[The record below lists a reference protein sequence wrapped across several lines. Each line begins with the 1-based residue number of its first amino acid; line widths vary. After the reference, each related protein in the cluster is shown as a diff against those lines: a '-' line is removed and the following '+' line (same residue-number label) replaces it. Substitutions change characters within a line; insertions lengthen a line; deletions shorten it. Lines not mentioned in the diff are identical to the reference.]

1 VTASR
6 RPRILVSND
15 DGVHA
20 PGLAA
25 LAAALERV
33 GEVFVVAPDR
43 ERSAVGHALTL
54 HRPLTVE
61 GCGRRRFAVNGTPSD
76 CVNLAIL
83 GILPARPDV
92 VVSGVNAGSN
102 LGDDVT
108 YSGTVSAALEGALL
122 GVAAIAVSL
131 VGSTGDADYGRAAR
145 VAADL
150 TRRLL
155 AEPHRGVT
163 LLNVNVPSG
172 SLRGLRVTRL
182 GRRTYTEKVIERRD
196 PRGKRYYWIGA
207 GPPAWEAGEDTDYTA
222 VHKGYV
228 SLTPLSLDLTSYEGL
243 RSLKDWATDTDPTR
257 PRGRPKG

>member
-1 VTASR
+1 MTASR
-6 RPRILVSND
+6 RPKILVSND

-54 HRPLTVE
+54 HRPLNVE
-61 GCGRRRFAVNGTPSD
+61 GCGHRRFAVNGTPSD

-122 GVAAIAVSL
+122 GVPAIAVSL
-131 VGSTGDADYGRAAR
+131 VDPRGDADYGRAAR

-155 AEPHRGVT
+155 AAPNRGVT

-172 SLRGLRVTRL
+172 TLRGLRVTRL

-207 GPPAWEAGEDTDYTA
+207 GPPAWEAGEDTDYVA
-222 VHKGYV
+222 VHQGYV

-243 RSLKDWATDTDPTR
+243 RSLKDWATDIDSTR
-257 PRGRPKG
+257 PRGRRKG